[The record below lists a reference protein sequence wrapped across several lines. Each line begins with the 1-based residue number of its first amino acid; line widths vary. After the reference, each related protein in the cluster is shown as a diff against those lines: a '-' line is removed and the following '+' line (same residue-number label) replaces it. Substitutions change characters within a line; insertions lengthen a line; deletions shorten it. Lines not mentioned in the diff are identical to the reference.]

1 MTQPLLTRAFVAL
14 ALADLAYFTGIGV
27 VVFTLP
33 LHVTGPVGSDE
44 AGTGLAFGA
53 FGVTALLCRPLVGR
67 LADRHGRLPLLL
79 GGAVLCGLCSGLLV
93 VTGSLAAVVAL
104 RLLQGVAEAAFF
116 VASFAALVDLAPAE
130 RLGEAVSYNS
140 LGLYLGLSV
149 GPPIGELLVR
159 TGGFEAA
166 WAAAGLLPVLA
177 AVLALAV
184 GETRPVPADQDGHGR
199 LLHLPAVP
207 VGLGFLASLV
217 AAGGFIAF
225 ATLHSVEIGL
235 ESTSLALLVYGGV
248 VVVGRLAFATVPD
261 RLPSLPLAAAS
272 LGVIA
277 LGLGLAAVWT
287 QPVGFLVAAVLMG
300 LGVTFSTPALFAAI
314 FATARP
320 SERGAASGTA
330 SAFIDLGMGLGPIL
344 LGVVARSAG
353 IPWAYAVGAGV
364 CVLGAAWLLL
374 LASRAAGPPRS
385 RARSS
390 HPAT

>member
-1 MTQPLLTRAFVAL
+1 MSQPLFSRAFVAL

-27 VVFTLP
+27 VVYALP

-44 AGTGLAFGA
+44 AGAGLAFGA
-53 FGVTALLCRPLVGR
+53 FGITALLCRPLAGR
-67 LADRHGRLPLLL
+67 LADRRGRLPLLL
-79 GGAVLCGLCSGLLV
+79 GGALLCGLSSWLLV
-93 VTGSLAAVVAL
+93 LTGSLAAVVAL

-116 VASFAALVDLAPAE
+116 VASFAALVDLAPE
-130 RLGEAVSYNS
+130 DRLGEAISYNS

-149 GPPIGELLVR
+149 GPPVGELLVR
-159 TGGFEAA
+159 QGGFTAG
-166 WAAAGLLPVLA
+166 WAGAGLLAGLA
-177 AVLALAV
+177 AVLCLAI
-184 GETRPVPADQDGHGR
+184 GETRPAHTEEDGHGR
-199 LLHLPAVP
+199 LLHLAAVP

-225 ATLHSVEIGL
+225 ATLHAVEIGL

-248 VVVGRLAFATVPD
+248 VVVGRVAFATVPD
-261 RLPSLPLAAAS
+261 RLPSLPLAAGS

-277 LGLGLAAVWT
+277 VGLLLAAVWT
-287 QPVGFLVAAVLMG
+287 HPVGFLVGAALMG

-344 LGVVARSAG
+344 LGLVARSSG
-353 IPWAYAVGAGV
+353 IPWAYAAGAAICGAGALWML
-364 CVLGAAWLLL
+364 VL
-374 LASRAAGPPRS
+374 
-385 RARSS
+385 ARRQTVA
-390 HPAT
+390 PA